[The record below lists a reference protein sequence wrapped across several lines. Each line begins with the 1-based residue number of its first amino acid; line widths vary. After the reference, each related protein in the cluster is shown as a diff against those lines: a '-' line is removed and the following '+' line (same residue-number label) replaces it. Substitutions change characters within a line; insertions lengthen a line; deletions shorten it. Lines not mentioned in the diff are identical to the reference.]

1 VVGNGAA
8 LSVSEPWKAFIAHA
22 KHSRCAILLNAN
34 QPPNLLMRPP
44 QPPQEYF
51 QEADRNERQ
60 ALASELRERD
70 RGQTVPPKPQDPRL
84 ARNRKQMMK
93 ADREEGEILSDDSDQ
108 VLLLPDGS
116 DQGMLGLVGGAREKR
131 KGAPPETRAEE
142 SRSMER
148 KGTRGRDHA
157 SQGCANKRMRHASGA
172 GDVRGTV
179 TLLSSSDEEVDN
191 RGRPPFDTRDAGVVG
206 KQHRGTGA
214 RGRVAGSDAGEQLV
228 CADCQM
234 HFWFSSEERL
244 RLLGMGV
251 TASPSRCRPWCVGGL
266 CEHMVAEAVA
276 AV

>member
-1 VVGNGAA
+1 
-8 LSVSEPWKAFIAHA
+8 
-22 KHSRCAILLNAN
+22 
-34 QPPNLLMRPP
+34 
-44 QPPQEYF
+44 
-51 QEADRNERQ
+51 
-60 ALASELRERD
+60 
-70 RGQTVPPKPQDPRL
+70 
-84 ARNRKQMMK
+84 MMK